1 MALCPRRY
9 VSLPLSLAYLQLF
22 LVSAEL
28 SGERRYCGIFAMLLD
43 QIVLTSRP
51 LGYKGMPLD
60 KIEAGLASICPLKR
74 VAVPQDIGR
83 VVAFLASE
91 EGEWINGMPTLR

>member
-1 MALCPRRY
+1 
-9 VSLPLSLAYLQLF
+9 
-22 LVSAEL
+22 
-28 SGERRYCGIFAMLLD
+28 
-43 QIVLTSRP
+43 
-51 LGYKGMPLD
+51 MPLE

-91 EGEWINGMPTLR
+91 EGEWINGTLNTSMIGERRY

>member
-1 MALCPRRY
+1 
-9 VSLPLSLAYLQLF
+9 
-22 LVSAEL
+22 
-28 SGERRYCGIFAMLLD
+28 
-43 QIVLTSRP
+43 
-51 LGYKGMPLD
+51 MPLE

-91 EGEWINGMPTLR
+91 EGEWINGTSTLR